1 MSTEVIHQVEEAL
14 DEDEKKMLLFLCR
27 DVAADVAPLNVR
39 DLLDILSERGMLSAM
54 GLAEL
59 LYRVRRFDLL
69 KRIFKMDRKAV
80 EAHLLRHPR
89 LISDY
94 RVLMTEIGGN
104 LEKSDLSSLFFLMR
118 DYTGREKGA
127 KDKVSFLF
135 LGSCS
140 QEPIRRWGVISRV

>member
-27 DVAADVAPLNVR
+27 DIAADVAPLNVR

-80 EAHLLRHPR
+80 ETHLLRHPR

-94 RVLMTEIGGN
+94 R
-104 LEKSDLSSLFFLMR
+104 
-118 DYTGREKGA
+118 
-127 KDKVSFLF
+127 
-135 LGSCS
+135 
-140 QEPIRRWGVISRV
+140 